1 MLSGAPPLG
10 LLTADECK
18 LTQSNRIFPRAT
30 VITAK
35 KELRWVPFLGV
46 MLMAGG
52 NIFLDRSNPQMA
64 VQSLKEAGETMKQ
77 RKTSVWIFPEGTRT
91 IHQEPTM
98 KPFKKG
104 AFHVAVQSGLPIV
117 PVVCEN
123 YWKLYRTGVFEGG
136 TLKIKGILFNSIWTG

>member
-1 MLSGAPPLG
+1 
-10 LLTADECK
+10 
-18 LTQSNRIFPRAT
+18 
-30 VITAK
+30 
-35 KELRWVPFLGV
+35 
-46 MLMAGG
+46 MAGG
-52 NIFLDRSNPQMA
+52 NIALDRSNPQRA
-64 VQSLKEAGETMKQ
+64 VQSLKEAGETMKR

-123 YWKLYRTGVFEGG
+123 YWRLYRTGLFESG
-136 TLKIKGILFNSIWTG
+136 TLKIKGILFNSICIS